1 MPSPIPNAD
10 TQPPTARMTARR
22 RRRAPELLAPAG
34 DAAALTAAL
43 KAGCDA
49 AYVGAKSFSMRGAAG
64 NFTLSAL
71 RRAADQCH
79 SRQARLYVAVNTI
92 VYDGEQRAMLRLL
105 DRLAGVADAVICWDP
120 AVIAGCRER
129 GIPIHISTQ
138 ASVASTAAARFYR
151 DLGAE
156 RVVLARECTLADVR
170 AIGRRA
176 GIGVEVF
183 AHGAM
188 CVSIS
193 GRCFLSQLSE
203 GSSGNRGL
211 CRQTCRRPFRVIC
224 QDGPA
229 DFEVFPGDSHVF
241 SARDLCT
248 LPFLDQ
254 LLEAR
259 PVSLKIEGR
268 NRPADYVDTVIR
280 AYRESDAHEA
290 AAIWNEVVEA
300 GQAFPQ
306 EELLTDASGD
316 AFFKSQSRTAVAV
329 DTDTDCLVGLY
340 ILHPNNVG
348 RCGHICNASY
358 AVLASERGR
367 HIGEAL
373 VLDCRAEARK
383 LGFRI
388 LQFNAV
394 VRTNL
399 PALRLYEKL
408 GFVQLGVIP
417 GGFRAKDGHYEDIIP
432 HYCTL

>member
-1 MPSPIPNAD
+1 MPSTTPHAD
-10 TQPPTARMTARR
+10 TQPQPTRPTASRR
-22 RRRAPELLAPAG
+22 RHAPELLAPAG

-43 KAGCDA
+43 KAGCNA
-49 AYVGAKSFSMRGAAG
+49 VYVGAKSFSMRGAAG
-64 NFTLSAL
+64 NFTLPAL

-79 SRQARLYVAVNTI
+79 DRQAHLYVAVNTI

-129 GIPIHISTQ
+129 GIPLHISTQ
-138 ASVASTAAARFYR
+138 ASVASAAAARFYR

-156 RVVLARECTLADVR
+156 RIVLARECTLADVR

-280 AYRESDAHEA
+280 AYREAIDAWTRGQLDDALKHDLTERCRRVFNRQFSDGFYFGRPIADFTPVQNSA
-290 AAIWNEVVEA
+290 ATEKRSYLGRILNYYARSGVALAALHNGPLHDGDTAVIIGPTTGAVRLQTQGVRL
-300 GQAFPQ
+300 
-306 EELLTDASGD
+306 EETRDGNRTALTATFAVPERVRAGD
-316 AFFKSQSRTAVAV
+316 ALY
-329 DTDTDCLVGLY
+329 LVRPADE
-340 ILHPNNVG
+340 PNRNTTPQTI
-348 RCGHICNASY
+348 R
-358 AVLASERGR
+358 
-367 HIGEAL
+367 
-373 VLDCRAEARK
+373 
-383 LGFRI
+383 
-388 LQFNAV
+388 
-394 VRTNL
+394 
-399 PALRLYEKL
+399 P
-408 GFVQLGVIP
+408 
-417 GGFRAKDGHYEDIIP
+417 
-432 HYCTL
+432 

>member
-10 TQPPTARMTARR
+10 TQPPTARTTAPR

-79 SRQARLYVAVNTI
+79 SRQACLYVAVNTI
-92 VYDGEQRAMLRLL
+92 VYDGEQRTMLRLL

-156 RVVLARECTLADVR
+156 RVVLARECTLADIR

-254 LLEAR
+254 LLDAR

-280 AYRESDAHEA
+280 AYREAIDAWTRGQLDDDLKRDLAERCRRVFNRQFSDGFYFGRPIADFTPVQNSA
-290 AAIWNEVVEA
+290 ATEKRSYLGRILNYYARSGIALAALHNGPLRDGDTAVIIGPTTGSVRL
-300 GQAFPQ
+300 QAQ
-306 EELLTDASGD
+306 GVRLEETHDGHRTALTATFAVPERVRAGD
-316 AFFKSQSRTAVAV
+316 ALY
-329 DTDTDCLVGLY
+329 LV
-340 ILHPNNVG
+340 
-348 RCGHICNASY
+348 R
-358 AVLASERGR
+358 
-367 HIGEAL
+367 
-373 VLDCRAEARK
+373 
-383 LGFRI
+383 
-388 LQFNAV
+388 
-394 VRTNL
+394 
-399 PALRLYEKL
+399 PAAPTTPTTTPPPT
-408 GFVQLGVIP
+408 QP
-417 GGFRAKDGHYEDIIP
+417 
-432 HYCTL
+432 